1 MPYLTKTQLSKF
13 EKNGFLI
20 ERNLF
25 DSEETQLLQK
35 TAKDDQELDRRSQ
48 GRRDRSGA
56 TVRLTLWNH
65 PGDGIY
71 GMFAR
76 CKKLVGR
83 MEELLDGEVYHYHS
97 KMILKDPEIG
107 GAWEWHQDYGYWY
120 HYGCLQ
126 PLMASAMIAVDPAKL
141 NNGCLEALKGSHHLG
156 RLDHSLAGDQSGADP
171 ERVQI
176 AMEYFERVQV
186 ELEPGDTLFFHC
198 NLLHCSGQNH
208 SPDPRWAMIC
218 CYNAARNNPFKAS
231 RHPQYTPLE
240 QVDDTLIK
248 MVGLRRFN
256 DSADVDFMG
265 EKVDRSIPS
274 DHHKAMTETV

>member
-25 DSEETQLLQK
+25 DPEETQLLQK

-141 NNGCLEALKGSHHLG
+141 NNGCLEVLKGSHHLG

-265 EKVDRSIPS
+265 ENVDRSIPS
-274 DHHKAMTETV
+274 DHHKPTTETV

>member
-1 MPYLTKTQLSKF
+1 MPYLTPTQLADF
-13 EKNGFLI
+13 EQNGFLI

-25 DSEETQLLQK
+25 DSVEIQLLQK
-35 TAKDDQELDRRSQ
+35 TAKNDQELDRRSQ
-48 GRRDRSGA
+48 GRKDRSGA
-56 TVRLTLWNH
+56 TVRLTLWNQ
-65 PGDGIY
+65 PGNGIY

-76 CKKLVGR
+76 CKKLCGR
-83 MEELLDGEVYHYHS
+83 MEELLNGEVYHYHS

-126 PLMASAMIAVDPAKL
+126 PLMASAMIAVDPAKVS
-141 NNGCLEALKGSHHLG
+141 NGCLEVLKGSHVLG
-156 RLDHSLAGDQSGADP
+156 RLDHSLAGEQSGADP

-176 AMEYFERVQV
+176 AMENFERFAV

-218 CYNAARNNPFKAS
+218 CYNAARNDPFKIS

-248 MVGLRRFN
+248 TVGLKRF
-256 DSADVDFMG
+256 SESGDVDFMG
-265 EKVDRSIPS
+265 EKVEHTIPA
-274 DHHKAMTETV
+274 DFLTPMPENV

>member
-1 MPYLTKTQLSKF
+1 MPYLTTTQLSEF
-13 EKNGFLI
+13 EQNGFLI

-25 DSEETQLLQK
+25 DPEETQLLQM

-141 NNGCLEALKGSHHLG
+141 NNGCLEVLKGSHHLG

-176 AMEYFERVQV
+176 AMEYFERVKV

-256 DSADVDFMG
+256 DSKDVDFMG

-274 DHHKAMTETV
+274 DLHKPMTETV

>member
-1 MPYLTKTQLSKF
+1 MPYLTPTQLADF
-13 EKNGFLI
+13 EQNGFLI

-25 DSEETQLLQK
+25 DSVEIQLLHK

-48 GRRDRSGA
+48 GRKDRSGA
-56 TVRLTLWNH
+56 TVRLTLWNQ

-76 CKKLVGR
+76 CKKLGGR
-83 MEELLDGEVYHYHS
+83 MEELLNGEVYHYHS

-126 PLMASAMIAVDPAKL
+126 PLMASAMIAVDPAKVS
-141 NNGCLEALKGSHHLG
+141 NGCLEVLKGSHVLG
-156 RLDHSLAGDQSGADP
+156 RLDHSLAGEQSGADP

-176 AMEYFERVQV
+176 AMENFERFAV

-218 CYNAARNNPFKAS
+218 CYNAARNDPFKIS

-248 MVGLRRFN
+248 MVGLKRF
-256 DSADVDFMG
+256 SESGDVDFMG
-265 EKVDRSIPS
+265 DKVDRNIPS
-274 DHHKAMTETV
+274 DLFKPIPETI

>member
-48 GRRDRSGA
+48 GRLDRSGA

-141 NNGCLEALKGSHHLG
+141 NNGCLEVLKGSHHLG

-256 DSADVDFMG
+256 DGADDNFMG
-265 EKVDRSIPS
+265 ERVDRSIPS
-274 DHHKAMTETV
+274 DHHKPTTETV

>member
-1 MPYLTKTQLSKF
+1 MPYLTPTQLADF
-13 EKNGFLI
+13 EQNGFLI

-25 DSEETQLLQK
+25 DSVEIQLLHK
-35 TAKDDQELDRRSQ
+35 IAKDDQELDRRSQ
-48 GRRDRSGA
+48 GRKDRSGA
-56 TVRLTLWNH
+56 TVRLTLWNQ

-76 CKKLVGR
+76 CKKLGGR
-83 MEELLDGEVYHYHS
+83 MEELLNGEVYHYHS

-126 PLMASAMIAVDPAKL
+126 PLMASAMIAVDPAKVS
-141 NNGCLEALKGSHHLG
+141 NGCLEVLKGSHVLG
-156 RLDHSLAGDQSGADP
+156 RLDHSLAGEQSGADP

-176 AMEYFERVQV
+176 AMENFERFAV

-218 CYNAARNNPFKAS
+218 CYNAARNNPFKTS

-248 MVGLRRFN
+248 TVGLKRF
-256 DSADVDFMG
+256 SESGDVDFMG
-265 EKVDRSIPS
+265 EKVEHTIPA
-274 DHHKAMTETV
+274 DFLTPMPENV

>member
-1 MPYLTKTQLSKF
+1 
-13 EKNGFLI
+13 
-20 ERNLF
+20 
-25 DSEETQLLQK
+25 
-35 TAKDDQELDRRSQ
+35 
-48 GRRDRSGA
+48 
-56 TVRLTLWNH
+56 
-65 PGDGIY
+65 
-71 GMFAR
+71 
-76 CKKLVGR
+76 
-83 MEELLDGEVYHYHS
+83 
-97 KMILKDPEIG
+97 
-107 GAWEWHQDYGYWY
+107 
-120 HYGCLQ
+120 
-126 PLMASAMIAVDPAKL
+126 MIAVDPAKL
-141 NNGCLEALKGSHHLG
+141 NNGCLEVLKGSHHLG

-248 MVGLRRFN
+248 MVGLGRFN
-256 DSADVDFMG
+256 DSVDVDFMG
-265 EKVDRSIPS
+265 EKMDRSIPS
-274 DHHKAMTETV
+274 DHHKPTTETV

>member
-1 MPYLTKTQLSKF
+1 MPYLTPTQLSDF
-13 EKNGFLI
+13 EQNGFLI

-25 DSEETQLLQK
+25 DPEETQLLQQA
-35 TAKDDQELDRRSQ
+35 AKDDQELDRRSQ

-76 CKKLVGR
+76 SKKLVGR
-83 MEELLDGEVYHYHS
+83 MEDLLGGEVYHYHS

-126 PLMASAMIAVDPAKL
+126 PLMASAMIAVDPAKV
-141 NNGCLEALKGSHHLG
+141 NNGCLEVLKGSHILG
-156 RLDHSLAGDQSGADP
+156 RLDHSLAGEQSGADP
-171 ERVQI
+171 ERVEI
-176 AMEYFERVQV
+176 ALERFERVAV

-218 CYNAARNNPFKAS
+218 CYNAARNNPYKVS

-240 QVDDTLIK
+240 QVDDTLI
-248 MVGLRRFN
+248 
-256 DSADVDFMG
+256 
-265 EKVDRSIPS
+265 RSS
-274 DHHKAMTETV
+274 QTNA

>member
-25 DSEETQLLQK
+25 DPEETQLLQK

-141 NNGCLEALKGSHHLG
+141 NNGCLEVLKGSHHLG

-176 AMEYFERVQV
+176 AMEYFERVKV

-208 SPDPRWAMIC
+208 SPNPRWAMIC

-274 DHHKAMTETV
+274 DHYKPTTEIV

>member
-141 NNGCLEALKGSHHLG
+141 NNGCLEVLKGSHHLG

-186 ELEPGDTLFFHC
+186 ELEPGNTLFFHC

-231 RHPQYTPLE
+231 RHPQHTPLE

-256 DSADVDFMG
+256 DGAEFDFMG
-265 EKVDRSIPS
+265 ERVDRSIPS
-274 DHHKAMTETV
+274 DHHKPTTETV

>member
-1 MPYLTKTQLSKF
+1 MPYLNSTQLSEF
-13 EKNGFLI
+13 ERDGFLI

-25 DSEETQLLQK
+25 DAKEIKLLHNS
-35 TAKDDQELDRRSQ
+35 AKNDQELDQQSQ
-48 GRRDRSGA
+48 ERRDAKGTA
-56 TVRLTLWNH
+56 VRLTLWNH

-83 MEELLDGEVYHYHS
+83 MEELLGGEVYHYHS
-97 KMILKDPEIG
+97 KMILKDPQIG

-141 NNGCLEALKGSHHLG
+141 SNGCLEVLRGSHHLG
-156 RLDHSLAGDQSGADP
+156 RLDHSLAGEQSGADP
-171 ERVQI
+171 ERVNVATTHYEKI
-176 AMEYFERVQV
+176 SV

-218 CYNAARNNPFKAS
+218 CYNAARNNPFKIS

-240 QVDDTLIK
+240 QVEDRAIKLVGIK
-248 MVGLRRFN
+248 MFSN
-256 DSADVDFMG
+256 TKEVDFMS
-265 EKVDRSIPS
+265 EQVNQSPPADPQKLDAKKV
-274 DHHKAMTETV
+274 

>member
-1 MPYLTKTQLSKF
+1 MPYLNSTQLSEF
-13 EKNGFLI
+13 ERDGFLI

-25 DSEETQLLQK
+25 DAKEIKLLHNS
-35 TAKDDQELDRRSQ
+35 AKNDQELDQQSQ
-48 GRRDRSGA
+48 ERRDAKGTA
-56 TVRLTLWNH
+56 VRLTLWNH

-83 MEELLDGEVYHYHS
+83 MEELLGGEVYHYHS
-97 KMILKDPEIG
+97 KMILKDPQIG

-141 NNGCLEALKGSHHLG
+141 SNGCLEVLRGSHHLG
-156 RLDHSLAGDQSGADP
+156 RLDHSLAGEQSGADP
-171 ERVQI
+171 ERVNVATNHYEKI
-176 AMEYFERVQV
+176 SV

-218 CYNAARNNPFKAS
+218 CYNAARNNPFKIS

-240 QVDDTLIK
+240 QVEDRAIK
-248 MVGLRRFN
+248 LVGIKRFSN
-256 DSADVDFMG
+256 TKEVDFMS
-265 EKVDRSIPS
+265 EQVNQSLPADPQKLDAKRV
-274 DHHKAMTETV
+274 

>member
-1 MPYLTKTQLSKF
+1 MPYLNSTQLSEF
-13 EKNGFLI
+13 ERDGFLI

-25 DSEETQLLQK
+25 DAKEIKLLHNS
-35 TAKDDQELDRRSQ
+35 AKNDQELDQQSQ
-48 GRRDRSGA
+48 ERRDAKGTA
-56 TVRLTLWNH
+56 VRLTLWNH

-83 MEELLDGEVYHYHS
+83 MEELLGGEVYHYHS
-97 KMILKDPEIG
+97 KMIFKDPQIG

-141 NNGCLEALKGSHHLG
+141 SNGCLEVLRGSHHLG
-156 RLDHSLAGDQSGADP
+156 RLDHSLAGEQSGADP
-171 ERVQI
+171 ERVNVATNHYEKI
-176 AMEYFERVQV
+176 SV

-218 CYNAARNNPFKAS
+218 CYNAARNNPFKIS

-240 QVDDTLIK
+240 QVEDRAIK
-248 MVGLRRFN
+248 LVGIKRFSN
-256 DSADVDFMG
+256 TKEVDFMS
-265 EKVDRSIPS
+265 EQVNQSPPADPQKLDAKKV
-274 DHHKAMTETV
+274 

>member
-1 MPYLTKTQLSKF
+1 MPYLTSTQLSDF
-13 EKNGFLI
+13 EQNGFLI

-25 DSEETQLLQK
+25 DPEETRLLQK
-35 TAKDDQELDRRSQ
+35 AAKDDQELDRRSQ

-83 MEELLDGEVYHYHS
+83 MEELLGGEVYHYHS

-126 PLMASAMIAVDPAKL
+126 PLMASAMIAVDTAKVS
-141 NNGCLEALKGSHHLG
+141 NGCLEVLKGSHILG
-156 RLDHSLAGDQSGADP
+156 RLDHSLAGEQSGADP
-171 ERVQI
+171 ERVEI
-176 AMEYFERVQV
+176 ALERFERVAV

-218 CYNAARNNPFKAS
+218 CYNAARNNPYKVS

-248 MVGLRRFN
+248 MVGLKRF
-256 DSADVDFMG
+256 SESGDVDFMG

-274 DHHKAMTETV
+274 DLHKPMPETV

>member
-1 MPYLTKTQLSKF
+1 MPYLTPTQLADF
-13 EKNGFLI
+13 EQNGFLI

-25 DSEETQLLQK
+25 DSVEIQLLHK
-35 TAKDDQELDRRSQ
+35 IAKDDQELDRRSQ
-48 GRRDRSGA
+48 GRKDRSGA
-56 TVRLTLWNH
+56 TVRLTLWNQ

-76 CKKLVGR
+76 CKKLSGR
-83 MEELLDGEVYHYHS
+83 MEELLSGEVYHYHS

-126 PLMASAMIAVDPAKL
+126 PLMASAMIAVDPAKVS
-141 NNGCLEALKGSHHLG
+141 NGCLEVLKGSHVLG
-156 RLDHSLAGDQSGADP
+156 RLDHSLAGEQSGADP

-176 AMEYFERVQV
+176 AMENFERFAV

-218 CYNAARNNPFKAS
+218 CYNAARNNPFKTS

-248 MVGLRRFN
+248 TVGLKRF
-256 DSADVDFMG
+256 SESGDVDFMG
-265 EKVDRSIPS
+265 EKVEHTIPA
-274 DHHKAMTETV
+274 DFLTPMPENV

>member
-1 MPYLTKTQLSKF
+1 MPYLTPTQLADF
-13 EKNGFLI
+13 EQNGFLI

-25 DSEETQLLQK
+25 DSVEIQLLHK

-48 GRRDRSGA
+48 GRKDRSGA
-56 TVRLTLWNH
+56 TVRLTLWNQ

-76 CKKLVGR
+76 CKKLGGR
-83 MEELLDGEVYHYHS
+83 MEELLNGEVYHYHS

-126 PLMASAMIAVDPAKL
+126 PLMASAMIAVDPAKVS
-141 NNGCLEALKGSHHLG
+141 NGCLEVLKGSHVLG
-156 RLDHSLAGDQSGADP
+156 RLDHSLAGEQSGADP

-176 AMEYFERVQV
+176 AMENFERFAV

-218 CYNAARNNPFKAS
+218 CYNAARNNPFKTS

-248 MVGLRRFN
+248 TVGLKRF
-256 DSADVDFMG
+256 SESGDVDFMG
-265 EKVDRSIPS
+265 EKVEHTIPA
-274 DHHKAMTETV
+274 DFLTPMPENV

>member
-1 MPYLTKTQLSKF
+1 MPYLTPTQLADF
-13 EKNGFLI
+13 EQNGFLI

-25 DSEETQLLQK
+25 DSVEIQLLHK

-48 GRRDRSGA
+48 GRKDRSGA
-56 TVRLTLWNH
+56 TVRLTLWNQ

-76 CKKLVGR
+76 CKKLGGR
-83 MEELLDGEVYHYHS
+83 MEELLNGEVYHYHS

-126 PLMASAMIAVDPAKL
+126 PLMASAMIAVDPAKVS
-141 NNGCLEALKGSHHLG
+141 NGCLEVLKGSHVLG
-156 RLDHSLAGDQSGADP
+156 RLDHSLAGEQSGADP

-176 AMEYFERVQV
+176 AMENFERFAV

-218 CYNAARNNPFKAS
+218 CYNAARNDPFKIS

-248 MVGLRRFN
+248 TVGLKRF
-256 DSADVDFMG
+256 SESGDVDFMG
-265 EKVDRSIPS
+265 EKVEHTIPA
-274 DHHKAMTETV
+274 DFLTPMPENV

>member
-1 MPYLTKTQLSKF
+1 MPYLTKTQLSQF

-141 NNGCLEALKGSHHLG
+141 NNGCLEVLKGSHHLG

-274 DHHKAMTETV
+274 DHHKPTTETV

>member
-1 MPYLTKTQLSKF
+1 MPYLTTTQLSEF
-13 EKNGFLI
+13 EQNGFLI

-25 DSEETQLLQK
+25 DPEETQLLQM

-141 NNGCLEALKGSHHLG
+141 NNGCLEVLKGSHHLG

-176 AMEYFERVQV
+176 AMEYFERVKV
-186 ELEPGDTLFFHC
+186 ELDPGDTLFFHC

-248 MVGLRRFN
+248 MVGLKRFN
-256 DSADVDFMG
+256 DSKDVDFMG

-274 DHHKAMTETV
+274 DLHKPMTETV

>member
-1 MPYLTKTQLSKF
+1 
-13 EKNGFLI
+13 
-20 ERNLF
+20 
-25 DSEETQLLQK
+25 
-35 TAKDDQELDRRSQ
+35 
-48 GRRDRSGA
+48 
-56 TVRLTLWNH
+56 
-65 PGDGIY
+65 
-71 GMFAR
+71 MFAR

-83 MEELLDGEVYHYHS
+83 MEELLGGEVYHYHS

-126 PLMASAMIAVDPAKL
+126 PMMASAMIAVDPAKL
-141 NNGCLEALKGSHHLG
+141 SNGCLEVLKGSHHLG

-171 ERVQI
+171 ERVEI
-176 AMEYFERVQV
+176 ALEQFERVAV

-208 SPDPRWAMIC
+208 SPQPRWAMIC
-218 CYNAARNNPFKAS
+218 CYNAARNNPYKTS

-240 QVDDTLIK
+240 QVDDNLIK
-248 MVGLRRFN
+248 MIGLKRF
-256 DSADVDFMG
+256 SESGDVDFMG

-274 DHHKAMTETV
+274 DLHKPMTETV

>member
-1 MPYLTKTQLSKF
+1 M
-13 EKNGFLI
+13 E
-20 ERNLF
+20 
-25 DSEETQLLQK
+25 DLL
-35 TAKDDQELDRRSQ
+35 A
-48 GRRDRSGA
+48 
-56 TVRLTLWNH
+56 
-65 PGDGIY
+65 
-71 GMFAR
+71 
-76 CKKLVGR
+76 
-83 MEELLDGEVYHYHS
+83 GEVYHYHS

-126 PLMASAMIAVDPAKL
+126 PLMASAMIAVDPAKVS
-141 NNGCLEALKGSHHLG
+141 NGCLEVLKGSHVLG
-156 RLDHSLAGDQSGADP
+156 RLDHSLAGEQSGADP
-171 ERVQI
+171 ERVGI
-176 AMEYFERVQV
+176 AMKCFDRVAV

-218 CYNAARNNPFKAS
+218 CYNAARNNPFITS

-248 MVGLRRFN
+248 LVGLKRF
-256 DSADVDFMG
+256 SESGEVDFMG

-274 DHHKAMTETV
+274 DLHKPMPETV

>member
-1 MPYLTKTQLSKF
+1 
-13 EKNGFLI
+13 
-20 ERNLF
+20 
-25 DSEETQLLQK
+25 
-35 TAKDDQELDRRSQ
+35 
-48 GRRDRSGA
+48 
-56 TVRLTLWNH
+56 
-65 PGDGIY
+65 
-71 GMFAR
+71 
-76 CKKLVGR
+76 
-83 MEELLDGEVYHYHS
+83 
-97 KMILKDPEIG
+97 
-107 GAWEWHQDYGYWY
+107 
-120 HYGCLQ
+120 
-126 PLMASAMIAVDPAKL
+126 MIAVDSAKL
-141 NNGCLEALKGSHHLG
+141 NNGCLEVLKGSHHLG

-176 AMEYFERVQV
+176 AMKYFERVKV

-218 CYNAARNNPFKAS
+218 CYNTARNNPFKAS

-265 EKVDRSIPS
+265 EKVDRSFPS
-274 DHHKAMTETV
+274 DQHKPTTETV

>member
-13 EKNGFLI
+13 GKNGFLI

-25 DSEETQLLQK
+25 DPEETQLLQK

-141 NNGCLEALKGSHHLG
+141 NNGCLEVLKGSHHLG

-248 MVGLRRFN
+248 KVGLRRFN
-256 DSADVDFMG
+256 DSADVDFMS
-265 EKVDRSIPS
+265 EKVDQSFPS
-274 DHHKAMTETV
+274 DHHKPMTETV

>member
-1 MPYLTKTQLSKF
+1 MPYLTTTQLSEF
-13 EKNGFLI
+13 EQNGFLI

-25 DSEETQLLQK
+25 DPEETQLLQM

-141 NNGCLEALKGSHHLG
+141 NNGCLEVLKGSHHLG

-176 AMEYFERVQV
+176 AMEYFERVKV

-248 MVGLRRFN
+248 MVGLKRFN
-256 DSADVDFMG
+256 DSKDVDFMG

-274 DHHKAMTETV
+274 DLHKPMTETI

>member
-1 MPYLTKTQLSKF
+1 MAYLNSTQLSEF
-13 EKNGFLI
+13 ERDGFLI

-25 DSEETQLLQK
+25 DAKEIKLLHNS
-35 TAKDDQELDRRSQ
+35 AKNDQELDQQSQ
-48 GRRDRSGA
+48 ERRDAKGTA
-56 TVRLTLWNH
+56 VRLTLWNH

-83 MEELLDGEVYHYHS
+83 MEELLGGEVYHYHS
-97 KMILKDPEIG
+97 KMILKDPQIG

-141 NNGCLEALKGSHHLG
+141 SNGCLEVLRGSHHLG
-156 RLDHSLAGDQSGADP
+156 RLDHSLAGEQSGADP
-171 ERVQI
+171 ERVNVATNHYEKI
-176 AMEYFERVQV
+176 SV

-218 CYNAARNNPFKAS
+218 CYNAARNNPFKIS

-240 QVDDTLIK
+240 QVEDRAIKLVGIK
-248 MVGLRRFN
+248 MFSN
-256 DSADVDFMG
+256 TKEVDFMS
-265 EKVDRSIPS
+265 EQVNQSPPADPQKLDAKKV
-274 DHHKAMTETV
+274 

>member
-1 MPYLTKTQLSKF
+1 MPYLTTTQLSEF
-13 EKNGFLI
+13 EQNGFLI

-25 DSEETQLLQK
+25 DPEETQLLQM

-141 NNGCLEALKGSHHLG
+141 NNGCLEVLKGSHHLG

-176 AMEYFERVQV
+176 AMEYFERVKV

-248 MVGLRRFN
+248 MVGLKRFN
-256 DSADVDFMG
+256 DSKDVDFMG

-274 DHHKAMTETV
+274 DLHKPMTETV